1 MTDFPAG
8 LRPGPGPGPRAP
20 CAGPRRGSHFPI
32 AGPTLAQATKPGEPP
47 RGVPS
52 GCGTLTAS
60 GASWNVCDSATTS
73 NNQPAG
79 GSCASGA
86 TGAGATIDDATAF
99 SRGDAFDFGGMFW
112 INNTPVGGV
121 GTYTATSAVFAAQ
134 SIAGLSTQLRY
145 DALASEPTLRTY
157 LRLTNPGAS
166 AVTVT
171 VDYATNFGSDG
182 STVVNGSSS
191 GDTAFTTADRW
202 LVSSDGGP
210 SDPVNTTVIYSGTP
224 AIAPSAVSGTVFDCA
239 ATNGAR
245 ATYSVTVPAGQ
256 TVALVTFQRL
266 GDQIAA
272 SVTAA
277 AAFTDIQAGS
287 PLLAGLSAGD
297 VAAIRNIGVGGGQP
311 PAAPAA
317 IPVGG
322 GTWTWLLA
330 GLLAIAGLAV
340 GLRFARR

>member
-1 MTDFPAG
+1 MKLQQRPLVLAALAALSVSAAVPA
-8 LRPGPGPGPRAP
+8 
-20 CAGPRRGSHFPI
+20 F
-32 AGPTLAQATKPGEPP
+32 AQATKPGEL

-52 GCGTLTAS
+52 NCGDLTAS
-60 GASWNVCDSATTS
+60 GATWNICDNGTT
-73 NNQPAG
+73 NNGQPAG
-79 GSCASGA
+79 GTCNSGA
-86 TGAGATIDDATAF
+86 TGSGATINDAQAF
-99 SRGDAFDFGGMFW
+99 TRGDAFDLGGMFW
-112 INNTPVGGV
+112 INNTQVGGAA
-121 GTYTATSAVFAAQ
+121 TYTATSAVFAQ
-134 SIAGLSTQLRY
+134 QTIAGLTTQLRY
-145 DALASEPTLRTY
+145 DALASEPTLRAF

-182 STVVNGSSS
+182 GTVVNGTSS
-191 GDTAFTTADRW
+191 GDTVFTTADRW
-202 LVSSDGGP
+202 LVTSDGGP
-210 SDPVNTTVIYSGTP
+210 GDPVNTTVLFSGSP

-256 TVALVTFQRL
+256 TVALATFQRL

-277 AAFTDIQAGS
+277 AAYSDIQAGS

-311 PAAPAA
+311 PAAPTAVP
-317 IPVGG
+317 IGG
-322 GTWTWLLA
+322 GAWTWLLA